1 MAAHTSPP
9 LKPQT
14 LRLSLT
20 DRCNLRCRYCMP
32 AEGVAFIP
40 HHKLPSLEELA
51 RAVAFLV
58 QHVHVNRVKL
68 TGGEPLVRK
77 GAVEL
82 VALLRAIPGIEE
94 VSMTTNGTRLSA
106 LAKELKAAGLA
117 RVNVSLD
124 TLNPQRFRELTRG
137 GEVSRVLAGIA
148 AARREGLVPVKLNA
162 VLRASTFQKDVP
174 ELLAYAARE
183 KLELRFIELMRTG
196 TEAAWAEQEYVSAQE
211 VQAFLA
217 QKGELIPLVG
227 QANAPARRTLFRFSG
242 GEVLL
247 GWITPVS
254 HSFCDACNRLR
265 LDAQGRLRRCLMDPL
280 MVPLVSLLRQGED
293 QALARLWPYLAG
305 KKPPAAMDSQLPM
318 SAIGG

>member
-1 MAAHTSPP
+1 MTVQPP
-9 LKPQT
+9 PPVKPQT

-40 HHKLPSLEELA
+40 HHQLPSLEELA
-51 RAVAFLV
+51 HAVAFLV
-58 QHVHVNRVKL
+58 QHLHVNRVKL

-77 GAVEL
+77 GVVEL
-82 VALLRAIPGIEE
+82 VGLLRAIPGIEE
-94 VSMTTNGTRLSA
+94 ISMTTNGTRLSA
-106 LAKELKAAGLA
+106 LAAELRQAGLA

-124 TLNPQRFRELTRG
+124 TLNRERFRELTRG
-137 GEVSRVLAGIA
+137 GEVSEVLAGIA
-148 AARREGLVPVKLNA
+148 AAQREGLVPVKLNA
-162 VLRASTFQKDVP
+162 VLRASTFRDDVP
-174 ELLAYAARE
+174 QLVTYAARE

-196 TEAAWAEQEYVSAQE
+196 TEAAWAEREYVSARE

-217 QKGELIPLVG
+217 QQGELVPLVG
-227 QANAPARRTLFRFSG
+227 HANTPARRTLFRYSG

-265 LDAQGRLRRCLMDPL
+265 LDAQGQLRRCLMDPL
-280 MVPLVSLLRQGED
+280 TVPLVAMLREGEAK
-293 QALARLWPYLAG
+293 ALAALGPYLAG
-305 KKPPAAMDSQLPM
+305 KRPPAAMDSQLPM
-318 SAIGG
+318 SAVGG